1 MIKKTFLS
9 LIIAAMFFSAN
20 LFATDYPGDI
30 AGARAD
36 YLYKKLKLTNE
47 QYSSVYTAFF
57 DAASKMDAMKLNKMA
72 DDAKKDQMT
81 KLHDETMKS
90 IEKILTKD
98 QLTKWG
104 VAKEKV
110 CKVKPRK
117 VVKKVTDEKK
127 EEVKKEGVKK
137 DEKKEVKKDEKKE
150 VKKDVKKEDKKD
162 VKKDVKKEEKKDAKK

>member
-9 LIIAAMFFSAN
+9 LVIAAMFFSAN

-57 DAASKMDAMKLNKMA
+57 DAASKMEAMKLNKMA
-72 DDAKKDQMT
+72 DDAKKEQMN

-117 VVKKVTDEKK
+117 VVKKVTDESK
-127 EEVKKEGVKK
+127 EEVKKDEKK
-137 DEKKEVKKDEKKE
+137 DVKKEVKKDEKK
-150 VKKDVKKEDKKD
+150 DVKKE
-162 VKKDVKKEEKKDAKK
+162 VKKDAKK

>member
-9 LIIAAMFFSAN
+9 LVIAAMFFSAN

-47 QYSSVYTAFF
+47 QYATVYSTFLEAATKMETMKTNTTP
-57 DAASKMDAMKLNKMA
+57 DAQLKE
-72 DDAKKDQMT
+72 QMT
-81 KLHDETMKS
+81 KMHDETMKS

-117 VVKKVTDEKK
+117 VVKKVTDENK
-127 EEVKKEGVKK
+127 EEVKKEEKK
-137 DEKKEVKKDEKKE
+137 D
-150 VKKDVKKEDKKD
+150 VKKDVKKEEKKD

>member
-1 MIKKTFLS
+1 MIKRTFLS
-9 LIIAAMFFSAN
+9 LVIAAMFFSAN
-20 LFATDYPGDI
+20 LFATEYPGDI

-47 QYSSVYTAFF
+47 QYSTVYTSFLGSAM
-57 DAASKMDAMKLNKMA
+57 KMEAMKLNKMA
-72 DDAKKDQMT
+72 DDAKKEQMK
-81 KLHDETMKS
+81 KLHDETMMS

-117 VVKKVTDEKK
+117 VVKKVTDESK
-127 EEVKKEGVKK
+127 EEV
-137 DEKKEVKKDEKKE
+137 KKEVKKDE
-150 VKKDVKKEDKKD
+150 
-162 VKKDVKKEEKKDAKK
+162 KKDVKKEEKKDAKK

>member
-1 MIKKTFLS
+1 MIKRTFLS
-9 LIIAAMFFSAN
+9 LVIAAMFFSAN

-47 QYSSVYTAFF
+47 QYATVYSTFL
-57 DAASKMDAMKLNKMA
+57 DASSKMEAMKLNKMA
-72 DDAKKDQMT
+72 DDAKKEQM
-81 KLHDETMKS
+81 KKMHDETMKS

-117 VVKKVTDEKK
+117 VVKKVTDENK
-127 EEVKKEGVKK
+127 E
-137 DEKKEVKKDEKKE
+137 E
-150 VKKDVKKEDKKD
+150 VKKDVKKEEKKD
-162 VKKDVKKEEKKDAKK
+162 VKKEEKKEVKKDVKKEEKKDAKK